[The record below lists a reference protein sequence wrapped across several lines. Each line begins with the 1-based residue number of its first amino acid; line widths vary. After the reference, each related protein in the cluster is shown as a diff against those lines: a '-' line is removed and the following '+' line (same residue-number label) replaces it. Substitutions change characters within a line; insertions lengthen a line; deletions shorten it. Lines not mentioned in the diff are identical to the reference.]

1 MATARIK
8 RNMDRHILNFVDA
21 IDVRATD
28 CGTWGFH
35 HTPTTSTFG
44 TMTMQPTPP
53 YGDASVPGSV
63 CCLQHHPRP
72 TGTSMPWPGDHAK
85 AERRVILQRDP
96 VV

>member
-1 MATARIK
+1 MATARIE
-8 RNMDRHILNFVDA
+8 RNIDRHILNRVDA

-35 HTPTTSTFG
+35 HFPTTSTFG
-44 TMTMQPTPP
+44 AMTIQPTPP
-53 YGDASVPGSV
+53 YGSSSAPCSAY
-63 CCLQHHPRP
+63 CLLHQPRP
-72 TGTSMPWPGDHAK
+72 TGNAMPWPGDNAK

>member
-1 MATARIK
+1 MATARIE

-21 IDVRATD
+21 TDVRATD

-53 YGDASVPGSV
+53 YGYASVHGSV
-63 CCLQHHPRP
+63 YCLQHDPRP
-72 TGTSMPWPGDHAK
+72 TGTPMPWLGDK
-85 AERRVILQRDP
+85 ANAARRAILPRGP